1 VKKNILFLVLF
12 TNIFAACEK
21 DDFCVKNPVTSK
33 LIIDF
38 YDNTN
43 RETLK
48 KVQGFSVIAEGKTD
62 SLFTNQSFNSIS
74 IPLNSL
80 TTETSY
86 IFKKNTTGGATA
98 NNNMATFSIVY
109 DTEEAFVSRSCGYKI
124 IFKNVAFSTDTNSW
138 ITAFTPSTIINLD
151 DQSAAHVQIF
161 H

>member
-1 VKKNILFLVLF
+1 MKKNILFLVLL

-86 IFKKNTTGGATA
+86 IFKKIQPVAPLP
-98 NNNMATFSIVY
+98 
-109 DTEEAFVSRSCGYKI
+109 I
-124 IFKNVAFSTDTNSW
+124 IIWQHFLLY
-138 ITAFTPSTIINLD
+138 TIPRKHLFLD
-151 DQSAAHVQIF
+151 LADLKLF
-161 H
+161 LKM

>member
-1 VKKNILFLVLF
+1 M
-12 TNIFAACEK
+12 
-21 DDFCVKNPVTSK
+21 
-33 LIIDF
+33 
-38 YDNTN
+38 
-43 RETLK
+43 
-48 KVQGFSVIAEGKTD
+48 QGFSVIAEGKTD